1 MKFAMGADTLS
12 TLTKQTSSSHQDLG
26 SLVRALS
33 RAADPVQEDFQGRA
47 KQVFL
52 EFKANTDSIA
62 DGLNM
67 ALASVLEGVGGMDKS
82 FVEGETQMADETQT
96 LMKSVSF
103 DAARFSG
110 GGAASV

>member
-1 MKFAMGADTLS
+1 MLP
-12 TLTKQTSSSHQDLG
+12 LG
-26 SLVRALS
+26 RCALVGVYPPGTELKLKLDSIFFGDR
-33 RAADPVQEDFQGRA
+33 DPTTPQG
-47 KQVFL
+47 KEVPELGVFL

-82 FVEGETQMADETQT
+82 FVEGETQMADETRT
-96 LMKSVSF
+96 LMGSVSF

-110 GGAASV
+110 GGSASV